1 MKKLLSALCISLL
14 ALSASTVFADEDE
27 DEKKKKKPTAAERRA
42 EIDQIAKETLDELF
56 NGSEKAKELSD
67 KAAGYAV
74 FDNTRVTF
82 IVTGG
87 GGAGVA
93 VDKES
98 GKRTYMKMG
107 TGGLAFGIGAQKYQV
122 IMFYETAE
130 TLADFIEHGWKAE
143 SGANAAAGEKGANVG
158 TGFIKG
164 IAIFQITEAGV
175 MASADIS
182 GTKYK
187 VDKKLNE

>member
-14 ALSASTVFADEDE
+14 ALSASTAFADKDDDE
-27 DEKKKKKPTAAERRA
+27 KKKKPTAAERRA

-56 NGSEKAKELSD
+56 EKSEKAKELSD

-93 VDKES
+93 VDKKS

-130 TLADFIEHGWKAE
+130 KLADFIEHGWKAE
-143 SGANAAAGEKGANVG
+143 SGANASAGDEGANVG
-158 TGFIKG
+158 TGFIEG
-164 IAIFQITEAGV
+164 IAIFQITEAGL